1 MENAKNLYQKFSA
14 IEINSTEGAC
24 TTSDLKQIFGAVVD
38 NSDTDIDSA
47 NSDTDIDSDIGDTDL
62 DSDIGDADIDSANSD
77 ADSDNSSCDS
87 LYRIDSMPNFSCNIQ
102 REFLDSFSFDFW
114 DNKRSVSIFEERSSE
129 YNRLIQSVISANLVP
144 NTQNTYRNYA
154 FIAGDYFLKY
164 KPECFIDQNDYE
176 NTIKT
181 QKVDIFVQYLN
192 PKNAFSQS
200 YFGLK
205 KCLLTSIRDEYYPL
219 FEHAYKDHIWRAFES
234 PNSAIRVHVIC
245 IPCEKFLS
253 KFTFYPCQLAYKY
266 NTRELIASDWFINGG
281 PITNGDGSIWS
292 CDRQNDDSKTKQLL
306 SKKGISQD
314 NFTFD
319 NRVIE
324 SFHF

>member
-1 MENAKNLYQKFSA
+1 MENYDSDNKLNQKFSA
-14 IEINSTEGAC
+14 IEINSTDGAC
-24 TTSDLKQIFGAVVD
+24 TTSDLKQIFRAIDIVD
-38 NSDTDIDSA
+38 KNNSDV
-47 NSDTDIDSDIGDTDL
+47 DIDSDY
-62 DSDIGDADIDSANSD
+62 
-77 ADSDNSSCDS
+77 SDNSSCDS
-87 LYRIDSMPNFSCNIQ
+87 EYSNDMLIFSCNIQ
-102 REFLDSFSFDFW
+102 RDFLDSFSFDFW
-114 DNKRSVSIFEERSSE
+114 DNKRGVSIFEERSSE

-164 KPECFIDQNDYE
+164 KPECFIDQNDYY

-200 YFGLK
+200 CVELK
-205 KCLLTSIRDEYYPL
+205 KCLVTSIRDEYYPL
-219 FEHAYKDHIWRAFES
+219 FEHVYKDHIWRAFES
-234 PNSAIRVHVIC
+234 PNSNIRVHVIC

-266 NTRELIASDWFINGG
+266 NTRELIASGWFINGG
-281 PITNGDGSIWS
+281 PITNSNGSIC
-292 CDRQNDDSKTKQLL
+292 CDRQSDDSKTKQLL

-314 NFTFD
+314 NFTY
-319 NRVIE
+319 NTRVIE